1 MKRMDSWNA
10 ADESEARI
18 LARCKSAVSN
28 VARNAEVI
36 LYGSRARGE
45 ARNDSDYDLIVL
57 VDAAVDA
64 RLEDRLR
71 ASLYPVELET
81 GAVIT
86 LIVYNRKEWD
96 SPLLRAMPLH
106 KNVEREGVLL

>member
-10 ADESEARI
+10 ADESEAR
-18 LARCKSAVSN
+18 LLRQCKAAVHD
-28 VARNAEVI
+28 VAHDAEVI

-45 ARNDSDYDLIVL
+45 ARSDSDYDLIVL
-57 VDAAVDA
+57 IDAAVDA
-64 RLEDRLR
+64 RLEDRIR
-71 ASLYPVELET
+71 AALYPVELET

-86 LIVYNRKEWD
+86 LIAYSREEWD